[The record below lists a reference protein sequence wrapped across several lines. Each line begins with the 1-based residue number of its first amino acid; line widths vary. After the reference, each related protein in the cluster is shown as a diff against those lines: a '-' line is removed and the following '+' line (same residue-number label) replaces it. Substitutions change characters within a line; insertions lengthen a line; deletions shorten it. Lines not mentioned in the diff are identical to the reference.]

1 MLNLSLGKTHLRL
14 DCLKNVFVGGF
25 CLGFFGRRGLDG
37 WFYIIKKCNKPEC
50 KKKYTIW
57 IKEFL
62 MRALQ
67 MTFPLYFRV
76 LQIAN

>member
-1 MLNLSLGKTHLRL
+1 M
-14 DCLKNVFVGGF
+14 GGF

-37 WFYIIKKCNKPEC
+37 WFDIIKKNVTNQNA
-50 KKKYTIW
+50 KKYTIW

-67 MTFPLYFRV
+67 MTFSLYFRM